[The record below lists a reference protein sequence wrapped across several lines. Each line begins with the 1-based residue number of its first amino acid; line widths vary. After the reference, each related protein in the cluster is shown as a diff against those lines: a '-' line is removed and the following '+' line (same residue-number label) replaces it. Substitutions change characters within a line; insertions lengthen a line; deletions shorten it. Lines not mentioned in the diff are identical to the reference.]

1 METGKERQRGMPL
14 PESEEER
21 LGVLLRAEGAGRG
34 TSSGTSGGTWFAEAS
49 ADVGELTVAMEE
61 HSMEASE
68 RDVAIEEEAAY
79 NEDNEEDEW
88 TIREEGW
95 ASRPI
100 PRFQNYG
107 DVSGFYRRQLGERMA
122 AVLPP
127 PPVSPMMTA
136 TRRNSNGGEVG
147 HCCVA
152 G

>member
-1 METGKERQRGMPL
+1 M
-14 PESEEER
+14 
-21 LGVLLRAEGAGRG
+21 LLRAEGAGRG
-34 TSSGTSGGTWFAEAS
+34 TSSGTSGVTWFAEAS
-49 ADVGELTVAMEE
+49 SDVGELTVAMEE

-79 NEDNEEDEW
+79 NEEDEW

-107 DVSGFYRRQLGERMA
+107 DVSNRQLGERMA

-127 PPVSPMMTA
+127 VSPMTTA

-147 HCCVA
+147 HCCVT